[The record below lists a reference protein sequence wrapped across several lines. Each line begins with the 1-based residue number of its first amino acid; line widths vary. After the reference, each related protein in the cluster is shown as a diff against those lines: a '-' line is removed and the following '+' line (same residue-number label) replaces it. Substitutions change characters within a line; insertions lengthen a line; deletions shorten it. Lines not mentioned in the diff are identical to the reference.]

1 MERYI
6 NPFIDYG
13 FKKLFATENNKDI
26 LISFL
31 NAVIENT
38 KDPIVDLTY
47 RNVEQ
52 IGEFNGER
60 SSYFDVF
67 CQTSNGHQFIV
78 EMQNSWQPFFK
89 DRTLYYAAKAIR
101 EQNVKDAPSLRKRA
115 KEKKKRKKWDYHL
128 NEVYLIAVMNFTFP
142 DDEYGPDDYCH
153 RVMLTDLDDQH
164 VFYDKLTL
172 IYLEMPKVGDVE
184 LDMNRPLDRWL
195 KVLYLLWGEED
206 CPPELDEPVFRK
218 LYREAEYA
226 RLTENQQ
233 NTYES
238 SWMRELDIYNQIEGG
253 RILGHKEGLK
263 EGLKEGHEE
272 GFKEGREE
280 GRTESAKAIAQKML
294 AMGMEKSAIIEAT
307 GITPEM
313 LIPQKDKP

>member
-1 MERYI
+1 MEKYI

-13 FKKLFATENNKDI
+13 FKKLFATEGNKDI

-31 NAVIENT
+31 NAVIEDT

-47 RNVEQ
+47 KNVEQ

-67 CQTSNGHQFIV
+67 CKTSSGRHFIV

-101 EQNVKDAPSLRKRA
+101 EQGVKEEDPTARKRA
-115 KEKKKRKKWDYHL
+115 KEKKKHKKWDYHL

-142 DDEYGPDDYCH
+142 DDEYGLDDYCH
-153 RVMLTDLDDQH
+153 RVMLTDLHDQH

-195 KVLYLLWGEED
+195 KVLYMLWGEED

-218 LYREAEYA
+218 LYREAEFA

-263 EGLKEGHEE
+263 EG
-272 GFKEGREE
+272 REE
-280 GRTESAKAIAQKML
+280 GRTESALKIAHKML
-294 AMGMEKSAIIEAT
+294 DMGMGKDTILEAT
-307 GITPEM
+307 GIDIDIESQTNA
-313 LIPQKDKP
+313 I